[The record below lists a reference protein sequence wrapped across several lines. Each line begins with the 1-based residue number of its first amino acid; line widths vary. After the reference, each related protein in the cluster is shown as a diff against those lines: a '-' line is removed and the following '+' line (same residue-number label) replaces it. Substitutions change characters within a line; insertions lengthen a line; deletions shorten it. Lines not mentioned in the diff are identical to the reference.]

1 MKIYDG
7 KNVMLGR
14 VASTVAKELLLGQEI
29 HVVNCEKIII
39 SGKKVFTFA
48 LEKQKRDRRG
58 YPLKSQKYS
67 RLPDRFVRRAIR
79 GMLPWKFNRGKEAF
93 KNLKCHIG
101 VPPGLAN
108 ENAIKLTKESAEK
121 LPTLYYTT
129 VGETCK
135 HLGGKIKP

>member
-7 KNVMLGR
+7 NGVMLGR
-14 VASTVAKELLLGQEI
+14 IASHAAKDLLLGEEVHI
-29 HVVNCEKIII
+29 INCEKIVI
-39 SGKKVFTFA
+39 SGKKTFTFA

-67 RLPDRFVRRAIR
+67 RLPDKFVRRSVR

-93 KNLKCHIG
+93 KNLKCHISI
-101 VPPGLAN
+101 PSGLTN
-108 ENAIKLTKESAEK
+108 QKTIHLQNDTYKK

-135 HLGGKIKP
+135 HLGGTITP